1 MKMQQIAHAQ
11 GNWEKPVNDN
21 FAALTKDT
29 GWIRLSV
36 LAPFSGDVFARKYG
50 NMVELLGAV
59 TRTKPVTGFIKI
71 TTLPSNLLS
80 NDFKGFG
87 IIAYTARP
95 HAYANLTIDTD
106 GITFRDCTTDD
117 IEAPMRFDK
126 TIIG

>member
-36 LAPFSGDVFARKYG
+36 LAPFSGDVFAHKYG
-50 NMVELLGAV
+50 NMVELWGAV
-59 TRTKPVTGFIKI
+59 TRTKPVTGFLKI
-71 TTLPSNLLS
+71 TTLPSNLLP
-80 NDFKGFG
+80 NGFKGFG
-87 IIAYTARP
+87 IIAYTART
-95 HAYANLTIDTD
+95 HAYANLIIDTE

-117 IEAPMRFDK
+117 IKAPMRFHE
-126 TIIG
+126 ILIS